1 MLTQQRDEAGKH
13 AIFRMFVCLMYSPM
27 NRTLKKEAVREFYI
41 WTIFKVEEKMIGF
54 TPGVLYDRAHT
65 TITQTI

>member
-1 MLTQQRDEAGKH
+1 MFAQQRDEAGKR
-13 AIFRMFVCLMYSPM
+13 AIFLMFVCLMYSLM

-54 TPGVLYDRAHT
+54 TPGVLYDRVHT
-65 TITQTI
+65 AIVQTI